1 VDFELLD
8 AGGGLT
14 GFLCR
19 IHGRRQVVVLL
30 DVIFVLWFLSLLI
43 SNLKEVTSAL

>member
-8 AGGGLT
+8 ASGGLT

-19 IHGRRQVVVLL
+19 IHSRRQVVVLL
-30 DVIFVLWFLSLLI
+30 DVTHCYLVVAKKS
-43 SNLKEVTSAL
+43 